1 MCGIAGLQLRNPELY
16 PKLGSLLTD
25 MLCQVAER
33 GPDSA
38 GFGVY
43 GEPRWEPDTSGRR
56 DLAVSRLGDSLTVV
70 KGVGGVVQLA
80 ADTGLAGAAGWQAL
94 AHTRMAT
101 ESAVTVAHGHPFT
114 ASPEFCLVHNGSFSN
129 HASIRREL
137 MAEGIGFETDNDS
150 EVAAHFVGARLHD
163 GDDLHKAL
171 RRLTER
177 FDGFYTL
184 LVTTADE
191 FAVVRD
197 PIACKPAL
205 IAETSDWVAM
215 ASEYRALAGL
225 PNINRARVFEPAPEE
240 IYLWSR

>member
-16 PKLGSLLTD
+16 PQLGSLLTE

-56 DLAVSRLGDSLTVV
+56 DLAVSRLGESLTVV

-80 ADTGLAGAAGWQAL
+80 ADTGLATAAGWQGL

-129 HASIRREL
+129 HATIRREL
-137 MAEGIGFETDNDS
+137 TAEGI
-150 EVAAHFVGARLHD
+150 
-163 GDDLHKAL
+163 
-171 RRLTER
+171 
-177 FDGFYTL
+177 GFYTL

-205 IAETSDWVAM
+205 IAETPDLVAM
-215 ASEYRALAGL
+215 ASEYRALAAL
-225 PNINRARVFEPAPEE
+225 PGIGRARVFEPAPEE